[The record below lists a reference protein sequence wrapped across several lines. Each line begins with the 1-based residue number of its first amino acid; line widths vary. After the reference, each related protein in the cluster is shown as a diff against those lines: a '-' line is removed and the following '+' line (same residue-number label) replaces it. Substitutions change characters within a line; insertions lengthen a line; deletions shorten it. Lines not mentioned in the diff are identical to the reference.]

1 MATLMAALDDGKEF
15 HLYASESR
23 PHFLGRRTARQLA
36 DRDGADVTLIVDG
49 AVGHYL
55 SEADRVFVGM
65 NCLIDDVVYNRSE
78 RSRWPRRLRDGCS
91 RDRRRNLV
99 TVHRKRG
106 VASRMVFENST

>member
-49 AVGHYL
+49 AVAAI
-55 SEADRVFVGM
+55 SRRPTASRRM
-65 NCLIDDVVYNRSE
+65 NCLIDDVVDNHIGTLPQS
-78 RSRWPRRLRDGCS
+78 RDG
-91 RDRRRNLV
+91 
-99 TVHRKRG
+99 
-106 VASRMVFENST
+106 